1 MQIIELMC
9 GRFVDNLTFLHQNLF
24 DFIIGDSFF
33 LREEFYFTRLTSTEN
48 GLHIIIVSVNE
59 TKGLER

>member
-33 LREEFYFTRLTSTEN
+33 LREELYFTRLTSAEN
-48 GLHIIIVSVNE
+48 GLNIIVVSANK
-59 TKGLER
+59 TNGLER